1 MGSPMVLDLM
11 LVALA
16 ITLDPLPLMAFVLV
30 VASARGVRTG
40 LAFIAGWMACFVA
53 VLVLVLTLTGGR
65 PPEPRS
71 PPSTAGLAV
80 KLAIGVALVAYGVRR
95 HLLRRR
101 GGEAEVDGRR
111 DRTARTPSGEDAS
124 AHPGGGSSSFL
135 GSRLERGAVWPAA
148 VLAVLL
154 QPWGLVAAGAVTVVD
169 ADGDHTSTWFVLVAF
184 CLLATASLL
193 VVETYIAVRPER
205 ARRRLLAMRTW
216 MADHAHQAIV
226 AGSVLIGLYLVGKS
240 VYGLA
245 G

>member
-30 VASARGVRTG
+30 VASARGLRIG
-40 LAFIAGWMACFVA
+40 LAFIAGWTACFVV
-53 VLVLVLTLTGGR
+53 VLVLVLTLTGGS

-80 KLAIGVALVAYGVRR
+80 KLAIGVALVGYGLRR
-95 HLLRRR
+95 HLLRGR
-101 GGEAEVDGRR
+101 GREPGGHRARKARESKADG
-111 DRTARTPSGEDAS
+111 T
-124 AHPGGGSSSFL
+124 GGSSSFL
-135 GSRLERGAVWPAA
+135 TSRLERGAVWPAA

-169 ADGDHTSTWFVLVAF
+169 ADGSHTSTWFVLVAF

-193 VVETYIAVRPER
+193 AAQTYLALRPER
-205 ARRRLLAMRTW
+205 ARRRLLAMRGW
-216 MADHAHQAIV
+216 MAGHAEQAIV
-226 AGSVLIGLYLVGKS
+226 VGSVAIGLYLMGKS
-240 VYGLA
+240 VSGLA

>member
-40 LAFIAGWMACFVA
+40 LAFIAGWMACFAA

-71 PPSTAGLAV
+71 PPSTAGLALR
-80 KLAIGVALVAYGVRR
+80 LAIGVALVAYGVRR

-101 GGEAEVDGRR
+101 GREESGRR
-111 DRTARTPSGEDAS
+111 DRRAEAPAGDTRD
-124 AHPGGGSSSFL
+124 GSSSFL
-135 GSRLERGAVWPAA
+135 GSRLDRGAVWPAA

-169 ADGDHTSTWFVLVAF
+169 ADGDDTSTWFVLVAF

-193 VVETYIAVRPER
+193 CVETYIAVRPER
-205 ARRRLLAMRTW
+205 ARQRLLAMRTW
-216 MADHAHQAIV
+216 MADHAGQAIV
-226 AGSVLIGLYLVGKS
+226 AGSVLIGLYLVGRS

>member
-1 MGSPMVLDLM
+1 MVLDLM

-53 VLVLVLTLTGGR
+53 VLALVLTLTGGR

-71 PPSTAGLAV
+71 PPSTAGLALR
-80 KLAIGVALVAYGVRR
+80 LAIGVALVAYGVRR

-101 GGEAEVDGRR
+101 GRETGGQR
-111 DRTARTPSGEDAS
+111 DRGAAQTPAGDT
-124 AHPGGGSSSFL
+124 GGGSSSFL

-169 ADGDHTSTWFVLVAF
+169 ADGEHTSTWFVLVAF

-193 VVETYIAVRPER
+193 VTETYIALRPER
-205 ARRRLLAMRTW
+205 ARQRLLAMRAW
-216 MADHAHQAIV
+216 MAGHAGQAIV
-226 AGSVLIGLYLVGKS
+226 AGSVLIGLYLVGRS
-240 VYGLA
+240 AYGLA

>member
-40 LAFIAGWMACFVA
+40 LAFIAGWTACFVA

-71 PPSTAGLAV
+71 PPSTAGLALR
-80 KLAIGVALVAYGVRR
+80 LAIGAGLVAYGVRR

-101 GGEAEVDGRR
+101 GRDAGGRR
-111 DRTARTPSGEDAS
+111 DRTARAPSGDDAS
-124 AHPGGGSSSFL
+124 PGPSGGSSSFL
-135 GSRLERGAVWPAA
+135 SSRLERGAVWPAA

-154 QPWGLVAAGAVTVVD
+154 QPWGLVAAGGLTVVD
-169 ADGDHTSTWFVLVAF
+169 ADGDHTSTWFVLVGF

-205 ARRRLLAMRTW
+205 ARRRLLAMRAW

-240 VYGLA
+240 AYGLA